1 MRHFAFAEVDR
12 GLAGEG
18 GRVLARTE
26 EWRLTPLPSSSS
38 KGMNGLRILFPLPK
52 SDRLFC
58 PQGASFGTPSLLLLP
73 ERDKIERNTLS
84 KTDRR
89 SAEETTNMMTPFS
102 AVVQTIAWATV

>member
-38 KGMNGLRILFPLPK
+38 SKGINGLRILFPLPK

-73 ERDKIERNTLS
+73 ERDNLGRSSGSEER
-84 KTDRR
+84 RR
-89 SAEETTNMMTPFS
+89 NHQY
-102 AVVQTIAWATV
+102 V